1 MTMVGASILGGVSY
15 PESVGAYATVSRIDG
30 STLEGV
36 TQLAPKSAIVA
47 AAKLAKAAFHPYR
60 DLPPERRA
68 QFLELIAD
76 KLESNREAIVARA
89 HHESALPLTRLNGEL
104 GRTTGQLK
112 MFASIVR
119 EGSWAD
125 ARIDEALPD
134 RQPIPRPDL
143 RSIMR
148 PLGPVAIFGA
158 SNFPLAFSTMGGDAA
173 SALAAGCPII
183 VKGHPAHPGTAE
195 LVAWAVVEAI
205 EELGLPEGV
214 FSLLFGEGTEFGR
227 ALVEHAA
234 IQAVGFTGSRQGGLA
249 LLAVANARPVPI
261 PVYAEMSS
269 VNPSVVL
276 PGKLADSAAFASALA
291 GSVTLGVGQF
301 CTNPGLLFV
310 IGDEGY
316 AAFEEALV
324 AALKAIPA
332 GKMLTDGIAE
342 HYVSGCA
349 ATAEVAGVR
358 TLIPD
363 FAPGSPTAFVT
374 DAKTFIANP
383 KLAAEV
389 FGPSTLIVR
398 CEDVDEAV
406 VALRDLEGQLTGS
419 IHAAPGDL
427 EAAKKIA
434 TALEAKV
441 GRLIFNQFPTGV
453 EVCAS
458 MVHGGPY
465 PATSDLRTTSVG
477 ARAIS
482 RWVRPVCFQG
492 FPEELLPNALK
503 LR

>member
-1 MTMVGASILGGVSY
+1 MTRMGASIVGGASY
-15 PESVGAYATVSRIDG
+15 PESVGGYSTVSRIDG

-36 TQLAPKSAIVA
+36 TQLAPKSAIDA
-47 AAKLAKAAFHPYR
+47 AAKLAVAAFHPYR
-60 DLPPERRA
+60 DLAPERRT
-68 QFLELIAD
+68 QFLELIAE
-76 KLESNREAIVARA
+76 KLEANREAIVDRA
-89 HHESALPLTRLNGEL
+89 HHESALPLPRLNGEL

-112 MFASIVR
+112 MFAAIVR
-119 EGSWAD
+119 DDAWAD
-125 ARIDEALPD
+125 VRIDEALPD
-134 RQPIPRPDL
+134 RQPLPRPDL
-143 RSIMR
+143 RSMMR

-227 ALVEHAA
+227 ALVEHPA

-249 LLAVANARPVPI
+249 LLAAANARPVPI

-276 PGKLADSAAFASALA
+276 PGKLADATAFAAALA

-301 CTNPGLLFV
+301 CTNPGLIFTV
-310 IGDEGY
+310 GDEGY
-316 AAFEEALV
+316 AAFEDAFV
-324 AALKAIPA
+324 TALKAIPA
-332 GKMLTDGIAE
+332 GTMLTDGIAE
-342 HYVSGCA
+342 HYVAGCH
-349 ATAEVAGVR
+349 ATARVAGVR
-358 TLIPD
+358 ALIPD
-363 FAPGSPTAFVT
+363 IAPGAPAAFVT

-383 KLAAEV
+383 KLEAEV

-398 CEDVDEAV
+398 CADVEEALTAISGV
-406 VALRDLEGQLTGS
+406 EGQLTGS
-419 IHAAPGDL
+419 IHASPTDF
-427 EAAKKIA
+427 ESAKLVA
-434 TALEAKV
+434 DALEAKV

-453 EVCAS
+453 EVCSS

-465 PATSDLRTTSVG
+465 PATSDSRTTSVG
-477 ARAIS
+477 GRAIS

-492 FPEELLPNALK
+492 FPVELLPNALK
-503 LR
+503 LP